1 MTARHPSAHMS
12 ELAAVEAIARGEV
25 VKVRSPELVA
35 LQAQIA
41 QVRVDEEFTARA
53 RHVLDRD
60 RQLLERL
67 E

>member
-1 MTARHPSAHMS
+1 MS

>member
-1 MTARHPSAHMS
+1 MS

-35 LQAQIA
+35 LQAQVA
-41 QVRVDEEFTARA
+41 HVRSDEEFMARA

-60 RQLLERL
+60 RELLERL